1 MSLEQAI
8 TQLLTTE
15 LSPDFIEVDNES
27 HLHTSGKCGNS
38 HFKVTVVSDAFDG
51 LSLVARHRKVQQVV
65 APVTGGVV
73 HALGIHTYTTSEWQ
87 DRGYEI
93 PESPTCAGS
102 KHG

>member
-27 HLHTSGKCGNS
+27 HLHSSGKGGNS
-38 HFKVTVVSDAFDG
+38 HFKVTVVSDAFEG
-51 LSLVARHRKVQQVV
+51 MGLVARHRKVQQVV
-65 APVTGGVV
+65 APFTGGVV
-73 HALGIHTYTTSEWQ
+73 HALGIHTYTPDEWQ

>member
-8 TQLLTTE
+8 TELLTGE
-15 LSPDFIEVDNES
+15 LIPDFIEVDNES
-27 HLHTSGKCGNS
+27 HLHTSGKGGNS

-102 KHG
+102 KHA

>member
-27 HLHTSGKCGNS
+27 HLHSSGKSGNS
-38 HFKVTVVSDAFDG
+38 HFKVTVVSDAFEG
-51 LSLVARHRKVQQVV
+51 MGLVARHRKVQQVV

-73 HALGIHTYTTSEWQ
+73 HALGIHTYTPDEWQ

>member
-1 MSLEQAI
+1 MSLEEAI
-8 TQLLTTE
+8 TQLLTTD

-27 HLHTSGKCGNS
+27 HLHSSGKGGNS
-38 HFKVTVVSDAFDG
+38 HFKVTVVSDAFNG

-73 HALGIHTYTTSEWQ
+73 HALGIHTYTPDEWQ

>member
-1 MSLEQAI
+1 MSLEEAI

-27 HLHTSGKCGNS
+27 HLHSSGKGGSS
-38 HFKVTVVSDAFDG
+38 HFKVTVVSDAFEG
-51 LSLVARHRKVQQVV
+51 IGLVARHRKVQQVV

-73 HALGIHTYTTSEWQ
+73 HALGIHTYTPDEWQ

>member
-27 HLHTSGKCGNS
+27 HLHTSGKGGNS
-38 HFKVTVVSDAFDG
+38 HFKVTVVSDAFHG

-102 KHG
+102 KHA

>member
-1 MSLEQAI
+1 MSLEEAI

-27 HLHTSGKCGNS
+27 HLHSSGKGGNS
-38 HFKVTVVSDAFDG
+38 HFKVTVVSDAFEG
-51 LSLVARHRKVQQVV
+51 MGLVARHRKVQQVV

-73 HALGIHTYTTSEWQ
+73 HALGIHTYTPDEWQ

-93 PESPTCAGS
+93 PESPTCAGT
-102 KHG
+102 K

>member
-27 HLHTSGKCGNS
+27 HLHSSGKGGNS
-38 HFKVTVVSDAFDG
+38 HFKVTVVSDAFEG
-51 LSLVARHRKVQQVV
+51 MGLVARHRKVQQVV

-73 HALGIHTYTTSEWQ
+73 HALGIHTYTPDEWQ

-93 PESPTCAGS
+93 PESPTCAGR

>member
-27 HLHTSGKCGNS
+27 HLHSSGKGGSS
-38 HFKVTVVSDAFDG
+38 HFKVTVVSDAFEG
-51 LSLVARHRKVQQVV
+51 MGLVARHRKVQQVV

-73 HALGIHTYTTSEWQ
+73 HALGIHTYTPDEWQ

>member
-1 MSLEQAI
+1 MSLEEAI
-8 TQLLTTE
+8 TQCLTTD

-27 HLHTSGKCGNS
+27 HLHSSGKGGNS
-38 HFKVTVVSDAFDG
+38 HFKVTVVSDAFNG

-73 HALGIHTYTTSEWQ
+73 HALGIHTYTPDEWKQ
-87 DRGYEI
+87 RGYEI

-102 KHG
+102 KHS